1 MKSVTLLCRGTSLGH
16 IGKLPKVKHSVI
28 VNAFHYEVE
37 NKDVHEYLSSSSTVT
52 HVLSLGAYFPQSG
65 ARELYTKYNFDKIV
79 LPYVKEVLP
88 AIPTRLSDILPVENL
103 SDVNKKDMISTSRYR
118 YTAPTSGMDALL
130 YVVNELEADEVNII
144 GMDFYDNTG
153 YFTNSNGRAKSEA
166 PTDIAIKSGEP
177 TDIMQ
182 NFFKNFV
189 TKKSNIKF
197 NMYTASN
204 FEFEV
209 DNLKITKLNFF

>member
-37 NKDVHEYLSSSSTVT
+37 NKDVHEYLTSCSKVT
-52 HVLSLGAYFPQSG
+52 HILSLGAYFPQSG

-79 LPYVKEVLP
+79 LPYIEEVSP
-88 AIPTRLSDILPVENL
+88 PIPTVLSDILPVENL
-103 SDVNKKDMISTSRYR
+103 SDVNKKDMISTPRYK

-130 YVVNELEADEVNII
+130 YIVNELEPDEVNII
-144 GMDFYDNTG
+144 GLDFYDNTG
-153 YFTNSNGRAKSEA
+153 YFTNSHGRVHGES
-166 PTDIAIKSGEP
+166 PTDIAIRNGEP

-189 TKKSNIKF
+189 ISKSNVIF
-197 NMYTASN
+197 NLYTTSD
-204 FEFEV
+204 FTLDV
-209 DNLKITKLNFF
+209 DNIKIKKVIK